1 MRSTTA
7 NSTATFTESR
17 AGLLLRNAAIVL
29 GATLLI
35 AVCAHVSVPL
45 PWTPV
50 PLTMQTFAVLLIGL
64 SLRPSASFAVMALY
78 LIEGALGLPV
88 FQPFALGGV
97 SQLFGP
103 TGGYLFSYPLAAACA
118 GVLYYLLHRTIKSQ
132 FVSATI
138 AATAGSVLILAM
150 GAAWLSYFLP
160 GHAFVAGIA
169 PFLLGDAIKICAAA
183 GIVSAWGRTR
193 KDYKNY
199 KGLIQI

>member
-7 NSTATFTESR
+7 TSTATFTESR
-17 AGLLLRNAAIVL
+17 AGFLLRNAAIVL
-29 GATLLI
+29 GATVLI
-35 AVCAHVSVPL
+35 ALCAHISVPL

-64 SLRPSASFAVMALY
+64 SLRPSASFAVMVLY
-78 LIEGALGLPV
+78 LIEGASGLPV
-88 FQPFALGGV
+88 FQPFALGGAAH
-97 SQLFGP
+97 LFGP
-103 TGGYLFSYPLAAACA
+103 TGGYLFSYPLAAAAA
-118 GVLYYLLHRTIKSQ
+118 GFIYYVLRGTIKSQ

-160 GHAFVAGIA
+160 GHAFVAGVA

-183 GIVSAWGRTR
+183 GIVSAWGRSR